1 MGVMQVSRKVDY
13 ALRAAIYLATQ
24 DLKKTYSST
33 GEIAEIQRIPK
44 KFLEKIIQDLVRS
57 GLVKSKRGPDGG
69 YSLARPSH
77 EISFQDIIEAVED
90 PIALNACVDSKENC
104 DLLSRC
110 TMSGVWQEV
119 QRKVDDVFARTT
131 LADVKMSPCHA
142 CLPFSSFSSAA

>member
-24 DLKKTYSST
+24 DLKKTCSST

-44 KFLEKIIQDLVRS
+44 KFLEKIIQDLVHS

-69 YSLARPSH
+69 YNLARPAH
-77 EISFQDIIEAVED
+77 EISFQDVIEAVEG
-90 PIALNACVDSKENC
+90 PIALNVCVDSKDSCNI
-104 DLLSRC
+104 LSRC

-119 QRKVDDVFARTT
+119 QRKVVDVFARTT
-131 LADVKMSPCHA
+131 LADVKMKPCHA
-142 CLPFSSFSSAA
+142 CSPFSSFSSAA